1 MPKKPAP
8 KTPTVKKVI
17 ERHILSLPGAKLSLQ
32 WGNDRVFKVG
42 GKMFAVLS
50 PDGSDDGGYH
60 GIVMSFK
67 VADDSFEVLT
77 KQPGIIPAPYL
88 ARAKWVALEK
98 FSALKPNEIKAYVER
113 AHAIVASGLSK
124 KAQKDLG
131 LI

>member
-1 MPKKPAP
+1 MPKNPVA
-8 KTPTVKKVI
+8 KTPAVKKAI
-17 ERHILSLPGAKLSLQ
+17 EAHILSLPGAKLSIQ
-32 WGNDRVFKVG
+32 WGSDRVFKVG

-50 PDGSDDGGYH
+50 PDGEASYH

-88 ARAKWVALEK
+88 ARAKWVALEN
-98 FSALKPNEIKAYVER
+98 FSALKPAELKAYVER
-113 AHAIVASGLSK
+113 AHAIVASALSK

-131 LI
+131 LL